1 MPYVKKT
8 NTNKNKNKKTNIKE
22 PSEMRM
28 VDHYFE
34 LIKKYEPDY
43 PNNQFILMYQNG
55 KFFEIYS
62 YKDDGGNYYP
72 SSTADFLRITHCNI
86 NSKHCQYEGKE
97 VLMCG
102 PQIESL
108 YQDRYIQLVESGLDL
123 IVYKQIDV
131 EIVKSNG
138 EKAIKKQRVYDQTI
152 TRGSLLSMD
161 QNVLSTKTACM
172 WIEPIKSYLDRKQY
186 LYIGLSVI
194 DTHTGDVNIH
204 QYKSLF
210 NHIPRTYD

>member
-1 MPYVKKT
+1 
-8 NTNKNKNKKTNIKE
+8 
-22 PSEMRM
+22 
-28 VDHYFE
+28 
-34 LIKKYEPDY
+34 
-43 PNNQFILMYQNG
+43 
-55 KFFEIYS
+55 
-62 YKDDGGNYYP
+62 
-72 SSTADFLRITHCNI
+72 
-86 NSKHCQYEGKE
+86 
-97 VLMCG
+97 MCG

-172 WIEPIKSYLDRKQY
+172 WIEPIK
-186 LYIGLSVI
+186 
-194 DTHTGDVNIH
+194 
-204 QYKSLF
+204 
-210 NHIPRTYD
+210 